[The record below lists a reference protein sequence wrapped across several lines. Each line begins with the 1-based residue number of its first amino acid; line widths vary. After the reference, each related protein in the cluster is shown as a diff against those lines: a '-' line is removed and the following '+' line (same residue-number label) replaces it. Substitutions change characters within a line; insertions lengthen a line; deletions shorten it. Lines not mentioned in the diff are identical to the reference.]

1 MKTSFKLETTKDYSV
16 FKRSKNRSINPK
28 DVEKKRKS
36 IQEIGLQSPIIVNK
50 KYQIVDGQHRFEALV
65 QLNKPVDFLIS
76 YNWKQDEDTA
86 TINNTQ
92 KSWSVM
98 DWAEF
103 RASQGNKKVQ
113 EALVLARNYRAL
125 TDNKMNLVTAME
137 LLNAKTN
144 FNLGRE
150 LRNNTFDYDHEN
162 AQDLF
167 QILQI
172 LAQYPS
178 GVRNPYCSK
187 LARAFKSIKNKLGY
201 INKKAIH
208 RMAQRNFIISYAS
221 EKDMINYL
229 TKIYNQ
235 ALKK

>member
-1 MKTSFKLETTKDYSV
+1 METKFKLETTKDYSL
-16 FKRSKNRSINPK
+16 FKRAKNRRVDPK

-36 IQEIGLQSPIIVNK
+36 IEEIGLQSPIIVNR
-50 KYQIVDGQHRFEALV
+50 KYQIVDGQHRFEALKE
-65 QLNKPVDFLIS
+65 LNKPIDFLIS
-76 YNWKQDEDTA
+76 YNWHQDDDTA

-92 KSWSVM
+92 RSWSVM

-103 RASQGNKKVQ
+103 RASQGNKKVK
-113 EALVLARNYRAL
+113 EALVLARNYHAL
-125 TDNKMNLVTAME
+125 TDNKMNVVTAME

-144 FNLGRE
+144 FNLSRE
-150 LRNNTFDYDHEN
+150 LKNDTFDYNHDN

-172 LAQYPS
+172 LAQYPL
-178 GVRNPYCSK
+178 GVRNPYCNK
-187 LARAFKSIKNKLGY
+187 MARCFKSIKNELGY

-208 RMAQRNFIISYAS
+208 RMAQRNYIVTYAS
-221 EKDMINYL
+221 EKDMKKYL
-229 TKIYNQ
+229 KKIYNQ